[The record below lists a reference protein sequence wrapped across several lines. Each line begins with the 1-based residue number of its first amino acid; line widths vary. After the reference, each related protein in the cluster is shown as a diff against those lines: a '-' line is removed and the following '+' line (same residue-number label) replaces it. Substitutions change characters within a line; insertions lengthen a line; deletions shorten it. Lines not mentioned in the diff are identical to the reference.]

1 MTFIILGDDL
11 HSIASHYTAREKLFE
26 KYSPLMEVGGLYSA
40 AFVTAVLLELRR
52 LMPFGIKWF
61 SEDVVNN
68 TTTVIGGMLY
78 AESEMY
84 YQAALSLYT
93 IESQRSPLT
102 AKFDKAK
109 DWFNLITGGNTS
121 MSEVLSKRL
130 LQLYFSYDSAD
141 LNIYRQ
147 LLDDF
152 FGIESTLT
160 FKSVPDFLVYDMS
173 SAKLN
178 YIPVT
183 PGRGA
188 QLTGSVDSGLTKEEY
203 YSIVYKFVGNDWV
216 KRRVP
221 GFPMEVNNVNVFQ
234 VVTEV
239 EYLANPKPEYAIEEG
254 TDGVAILPLANY
266 VMQAE
271 IDLDGASPHLLE
283 WLNDTLLPAGLL
295 VKYTS
300 TMGIVGDG

>member
-1 MTFIILGDDL
+1 
-11 HSIASHYTAREKLFE
+11 
-26 KYSPLMEVGGLYSA
+26 MEVGSLYAA
-40 AFVTAVLLELRR
+40 AFVTAVLIELRR

-61 SEDVVNN
+61 SEDVINN

-84 YQAALSLYT
+84 YQSGLSFYL

-109 DWFNLITGGNTS
+109 DWFNLVTGSGTS
-121 MSEVLSKRL
+121 ISEVLSKRL
-130 LQLYFSYDSAD
+130 LQLYFSYNSTD

-147 LLDDF
+147 LLDNF
-152 FGIESTLT
+152 FGIESIIS
-160 FKSVPDFLVYDMS
+160 FKAVPDFLVYDMS

-178 YIPVT
+178 YKPVT

-188 QLTGSVDSGLTKEEY
+188 QLTGDISTSLTKEEY
-203 YSIVYKFVGNDWV
+203 YSIVYKFVDNDWV
-216 KRRVP
+216 KRKVP
-221 GFPMEVNNVNVFQ
+221 GFPVTINNVNEFQ
-234 VVTEV
+234 VVTEA
-239 EYLANPKPEYAIEEG
+239 EYLADPKPHYAVAEG
-254 TDGVAILPLANY
+254 SPDVAILPLANY

-271 IDLDGASPHLLE
+271 IDLGSASPHLLE

-295 VKYTS
+295 VKYMS
-300 TMGIVGDG
+300 TTEVLGDG